1 MPAIKL
7 WGNRWMT
14 RIINFITK
22 KQFTDV
28 SCGFR
33 AYSRDAALRLTLF
46 GRFTYTQETLID
58 LAFKDID
65 MVEVPLKI
73 RGERQHGRS
82 RVASNLWRYAVKS
95 ATIIFRAARDYRPFY
110 FFGAPGLVLLA
121 AGILAGLFLLAHYFN
136 TGQTY
141 PFRSLVQLSSVL
153 IIVGII
159 LLFQSILADM
169 MHRARIINEE
179 ALYLARKVAYK
190 K

>member
-1 MPAIKL
+1 M
-7 WGNRWMT
+7 
-14 RIINFITK
+14 
-22 KQFTDV
+22 
-28 SCGFR
+28 
-33 AYSRDAALRLTLF
+33 
-46 GRFTYTQETLID
+46 
-58 LAFKDID
+58 
-65 MVEVPLKI
+65 
-73 RGERQHGRS
+73 
-82 RVASNLWRYAVKS
+82 
-95 ATIIFRAARDYRPFY
+95 
-110 FFGAPGLVLLA
+110 LLA